1 MEKKE
6 IARRIAKFNIKHP
19 FPEPK
24 ENWGP
29 RSSVQMYRWP
39 IKGKYG
45 KIKWMTSRH
54 WFGHASYGYLSYD
67 EWSSFAV
74 PPKCLWGMIIE
85 LDEFVGIIRMYEIRL
100 DVPDLRPLKNDAEKA
115 FWGTKTIWKK
125 QDFEVYVDI
134 QTNEIYDKNGNHIRK
149 SDRVFP
155 SVILDRYEGNEY
167 ANIVSIHRKL
177 VAFND
182 MQQFYVNDLADIK
195 TELCNMGYDVM
206 SMGYDQRLQMH
217 YLVEYLSKKPTMMY
231 YGDIRTY
238 IEKRNA
244 FCTSW
249 GEYRNYDGRN
259 HIVKLPEKYN
269 GKNVYKI
276 SFNRQWY
283 CSPIIY
289 IVGKDYCIYYI
300 NGVYVNGQM
309 VCVTFINGKK
319 TTSFLIDRAEKTVK
333 YVQNQNVPM
342 DDTINAHS
350 AIQIFKDHPKL
361 SWVTELPCFSCI
373 RPDQIPAL
381 EKAYP
386 VEQFIKMGLPY
397 AAEGCLYRGSF
408 TTNRENYAFDIDIL
422 KENTSALKAY
432 GISRKQA
439 EYIDEKL
446 RRTALRAHNNYRYSY
461 MNLGL
466 TETIVIMLRR
476 LFGVEEL
483 SKRLSNDF
491 DIFVDWLYGDAD
503 LPDMPYWNANRILEH
518 PDTQKYKNLVRIIKM
533 YVQELRKPHATG
545 RLNYFKDTINMW
557 MQENHWDAEGFYG
570 PDGIAST
577 LRTPHDFQVLHDHLV
592 EVRNAR
598 YHRARGYYGIQ
609 RTLAEQAEFERKAK
623 KALELLRENYE
634 YIGDSFRIVVPMT
647 EAEITNEGQMLHHC
661 VGGYATRHLERETT
675 ILFLRANKTPDR
687 SYYTIEV
694 GSINDS
700 PYVVQIHGFGNK
712 WIGNDPDA
720 MRFAYHYF
728 IDHNIRCD
736 KNILLCT
743 GMSYGGGNEA
753 LPESELY

>member
-1 MEKKE
+1 MKKVAQMTPKE
-6 IARRIAKFNIKHP
+6 AIAKIKKFDREHKGCSQLP
-19 FPEPK
+19 IIMRIDHKTKRVDDVSDNDLCYLHGATHNSYRQQRQWEKDIMPRYWHYGVDFDIGDDLLRIQILKIPGSKTEPNVAKRKWTTLKPE
-24 ENWGP
+24 ETGI
-29 RSSVQMYRWP
+29 RDA
-39 IKGKYG
+39 KYT
-45 KIKWMTSRH
+45 K
-54 WFGHASYGYLSYD
+54 AYL
-67 EWSSFAV
+67 
-74 PPKCLWGMIIE
+74 
-85 LDEFVGIIRMYEIRL
+85 
-100 DVPDLRPLKNDAEKA
+100 DLRPGGRVYFEDGTCQPISKA
-115 FWGTKTIWKK
+115 DFPYFQRTTRGMRRFMSSIYSYICHPSIDKMLELWNFITSTYQKTTYKWLC
-125 QDFEVYVDI
+125 DEVA
-134 QTNEIYDKNGNHIRK
+134 KG
-149 SDRVFP
+149 DRM
-155 SVILDRYEGNEY
+155 Y
-167 ANIVSIHRKL
+167 AGWL
-177 VAFND
+177 VALAASQQYSIARTGAKTDREKEIDAMSKLIDVDKILSSCRPEECD
-182 MQQFYVNDLADIK
+182 MQSEKIGKIYMFYWPA
-195 TELCNMGYDVM
+195 
-206 SMGYDQRLQMH
+206 
-217 YLVEYLSKKPTMMY
+217 VE
-231 YGDIRTY
+231 
-238 IEKRNA
+238 
-244 FCTSW
+244 
-249 GEYRNYDGRN
+249 
-259 HIVKLPEKYN
+259 
-269 GKNVYKI
+269 
-276 SFNRQWY
+276 NR
-283 CSPIIY
+283 
-289 IVGKDYCIYYI
+289 YI

-397 AAEGCLYRGSF
+397 AAEGCLYCGSF

-661 VGGYATRHLERETT
+661 VGEYATRHLERETT